1 MLKKFGKKLT
11 NKVKTHI
18 TKPSNVSPVS
28 KFVRSANKRNKL
40 LEKTFNEN
48 FQEKNMSPMGP
59 GTYGSKKGR
68 PPKKKKVKK
77 K

>member
-1 MLKKFGKKLT
+1 MLKKFGRKIT

-48 FQEKNMSPMGP
+48 F
-59 GTYGSKKGR
+59 
-68 PPKKKKVKK
+68 
-77 K
+77 